1 MTVAGQGHGVAVD
14 HGLFVHRMAGAQ
26 AERGEVHG
34 FELGLVVREDRC
46 HFKVRAFFL
55 QVHGAVQR
63 GAGGEI
69 QRAVGQPH
77 LFAIGVDAL
86 QHHLIVGDRVQFL
99 LGAQHHAAAVVDQAE
114 FELHRLAV
122 GVGEL
127 KVGRGHLQGGA
138 EVEHHRGVGRHV
150 FLVIQRIGEK
160 QRRVAG
166 FRCAQIRYVGVVAAV
181 VTAAAEQGRR
191 RGQCY

>member
-34 FELGLVVREDRC
+34 FELGLVVREDRR

-55 QVHGAVQR
+55 QVGRAFQG
-63 GAGGEI
+63 GAGGEV
-69 QRAVGQPH
+69 QSAVGQSH
-77 LFAIGVDAL
+77 RVAIGLDTL
-86 QHHLIVGDRVQFL
+86 QHDLIVGDRVQFFL
-99 LGAQHHAAAVVDQAE
+99 RTQYHAPAVIDDAE
-114 FELHRLAV
+114 LERHRVAV

-127 KVGRGHLQGGA
+127 EVGRCHLQGGA

-150 FLVIQRIGEK
+150 LLVIQRIGEE

-166 FRCAQIRYVGVVAAV
+166 FRCAQIRHVGVVAAV